1 MRRLVKEDL
10 LKFDGTPLFPERIAY
25 TVNYDLSPMEAQL
38 YANVT
43 TYVQE
48 EFNRADNLDGTRRSS
63 VGFALIHFAKTP
75 CIFSGGDLSTLHRRR
90 ERMETRLAE
99 EKLGK
104 RAMDLPWQFDI
115 PEDQDELD
123 DLPSDELEAKE
134 ETVADQASAA
144 TTISELE
151 AEIAILRKLEA
162 MANQV
167 RHSGQDRKWDELS
180 AILQDNELMRS
191 ADGSPEKLI
200 IFTEHRD
207 TLNYLASKIRTLYG
221 PR

>member
-1 MRRLVKEDL
+1 MV
-10 LKFDGTPLFPERIAY
+10 
-25 TVNYDLSPMEAQL
+25 
-38 YANVT
+38 
-43 TYVQE
+43 
-48 EFNRADNLDGTRRSS
+48 
-63 VGFALIHFAKTP
+63 
-75 CIFSGGDLSTLHRRR
+75 
-90 ERMETRLAE
+90 
-99 EKLGK
+99 
-104 RAMDLPWQFDI
+104 

-180 AILQDNELMRS
+180 TILQDNDLMRS
-191 ADGSPEKLI
+191 TDGIPEKLI
-200 IFTEHRD
+200 KAGRIGTQLMAVVAEGKHGRIYLSPDAEQIRAAEVSKPEDYPDGAMPTNPRWFSPPAFGMTEYSQLFTNRQLTALTTFSALVGEAQKKAEADAVAAGIFNDHIP
-207 TLNYLASKIRTLYG
+207 LAEGGTGARLWRG
-221 PR
+221 CGGVFGVCCG